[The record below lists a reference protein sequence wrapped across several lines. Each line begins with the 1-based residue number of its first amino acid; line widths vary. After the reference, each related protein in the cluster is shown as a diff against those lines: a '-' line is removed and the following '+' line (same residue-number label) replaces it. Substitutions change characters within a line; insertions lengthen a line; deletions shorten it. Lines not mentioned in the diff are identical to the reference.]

1 MTKKKK
7 IPHIHLQRI
16 YLEHSVTASETKY
29 HIDNQ
34 KLKFYLYMNLCQN

>member
-1 MTKKKK
+1 MQ
-7 IPHIHLQRI
+7 LQSI
-16 YLEHSVTASETKY
+16 YLKHSVTACETKY